1 MARECGVHS
10 HCSVSLK
17 MKAVQVCHSHCW
29 GGWPRPL
36 LESAGWPLPLFTLSD
51 NERGHLSL
59 LYPFFLYLLFATEVA
74 TPIARECVLA
84 IRIAREGGHAHC

>member
-1 MARECGVHS
+1 MPFALLERVATPIARECGVATPI
-10 HCSVSLK
+10 VL
-17 MKAVQVCHSHCW
+17 
-29 GGWPRPL
+29 
-36 LESAGWPLPLFTLSD
+36 TLSD

-74 TPIARECVLA
+74 TPIARECGLA